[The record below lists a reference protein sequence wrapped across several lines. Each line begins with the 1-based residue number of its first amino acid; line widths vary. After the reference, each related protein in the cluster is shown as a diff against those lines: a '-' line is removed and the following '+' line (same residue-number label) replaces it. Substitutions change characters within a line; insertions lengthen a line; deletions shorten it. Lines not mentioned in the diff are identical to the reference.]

1 MSRKGVQVDPR
12 KYEEYRGLCFYNGEF
27 SLVVDVW
34 LNRVDEDSS
43 GLNFEEWDPSVD
55 ADTSQSPV
63 VMIVNSNQ
71 LCVIDFDLR
80 EVIITSLCT
89 QTQLMTNQR
98 CTQLNS
104 KSSGEV
110 L

>member
-1 MSRKGVQVDPR
+1 MRPGHDWMLKFG
-12 KYEEYRGLCFYNGEF
+12 K
-27 SLVVDVW
+27 VW
-34 LNRVDEDSS
+34 LYRVDEDSS

-63 VMIVNSNQ
+63 VMIVNSNH

-89 QTQLMTNQR
+89 QTQLMT
-98 CTQLNS
+98 TY
-104 KSSGEV
+104 V